1 MDYSINGV
9 VQGSATSVEVM
20 GNPLHA
26 VALVVNKIGA
36 AGGTLKAGMV
46 LMTGS
51 LIANLPVS
59 PGDHLQVECTRLGRV
74 QARFEA

>member
-9 VQGSATSVEVM
+9 VQGSATGVEVM

-26 VALVVNKIGA
+26 VALVANKIGA

-46 LMTGS
+46 VMTGS
-51 LIANLPVS
+51 LIANLPVA
-59 PGDHLQVECTRLGRV
+59 PGDHLQVEFTRLGRV
-74 QARFEA
+74 QARFVA